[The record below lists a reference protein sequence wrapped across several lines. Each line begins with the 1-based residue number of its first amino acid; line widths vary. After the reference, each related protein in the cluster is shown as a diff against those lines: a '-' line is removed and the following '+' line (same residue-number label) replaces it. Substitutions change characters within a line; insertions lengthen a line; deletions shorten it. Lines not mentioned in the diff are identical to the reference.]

1 MTRCLSLFL
10 CGVLISPVSLAAA
23 PDEAGDKSDVIETL
37 ETMARAYVKKDLK
50 RLQAIYHDDMT
61 YGHTTGEIQTKAEV
75 LKEVSERTTDSF
87 ELSEPDVRLYGPV
100 AVFRGIERIGIGGAK
115 PNMSVRGVMWILMR
129 GDGPRGWRIIARQN
143 WPLPKR

>member
-1 MTRCLSLFL
+1 MRRSIVLLL
-10 CGVLISPVSLAAA
+10 CGVLISAASVS
-23 PDEAGDKSDVIETL
+23 AGLDDAHDKSDVLDTL

-50 RLQAIYHDDMT
+50 TLDAIYRDDMT

-75 LKEVSERTTDSF
+75 LKEVGERTTDSF
-87 ELSEPDVRLYGPV
+87 ELSEPDIHLYGSV
-100 AVFRGIERIGIGGAK
+100 AVYRGIERIGIGGAK
-115 PNMSVRGVMWILMR
+115 PNMSVRGVMWILMK